1 MLETPVSHT
10 TITRTQL
17 YELVWTTPIQKLAT
31 RFGLS
36 DVGLAKVCK
45 RHKIPRPPRGYWAK
59 LANGKRVRKFPLSE
73 VKDPSLEEVHFAD
86 RGTAAVASPR
96 AEKQLAVDPAIA
108 DLIAA
113 ESLPDHRIEVATDL
127 RGADPLVQATR
138 EALQQA
144 EPDDYGRV
152 SRRWDF
158 PKPCFE
164 VCVGRASAQR
174 ALLILHSLVRAFKV
188 RGYKLV
194 EKSDSSGWAGCEVLG
209 RQFQIS
215 IWEPSKRQ
223 KRELTKA
230 EIEERKRY
238 QWLFRRDY
246 EHVPAGSLEVHLNR
260 GTYTSTGRVSDTSRE
275 PLEDRLNDVIVC
287 ILRAIDRAQVEAAEQ
302 KIKEAEQARKK
313 AIAVEQEVVRR
324 TSSVRQQRLLDAI
337 PKWEDF
343 VRIRRYVEAIRAEA
357 IRRHGSV
364 APASESGRWLRWA
377 DEYLRSIDPLSE
389 ERTLPTYSLTESE
402 LDILRKECSEDWSPW
417 SESFRPRQP
426 R

>member
-194 EKSDSSGWAGCEVLG
+194 EKSDSSGWAGCEVLLIPALLIAFQFSPAEEGFEEWRPEVLVVEGLADQVAEVECIVGHPVGQVRVLGMVPDRFDRVQIG
-209 RQFQIS
+209 RVR
-215 IWEPSKRQ
+215 RQ
-223 KRELTKA
+223 PLDA
-230 EIEERKRY
+230 
-238 QWLFRRDY
+238 QP
-246 EHVPAGSLEVHLNR
+246 VGSLL
-260 GTYTSTGRVSDTSRE
+260 
-275 PLEDRLNDVIVC
+275 LE
-287 ILRAIDRAQVEAAEQ
+287 
-302 KIKEAEQARKK
+302 
-313 AIAVEQEVVRR
+313 
-324 TSSVRQQRLLDAI
+324 
-337 PKWEDF
+337 
-343 VRIRRYVEAIRAEA
+343 
-357 IRRHGSV
+357 
-364 APASESGRWLRWA
+364 
-377 DEYLRSIDPLSE
+377 LS
-389 ERTLPTYSLTESE
+389 YG
-402 LDILRKECSEDWSPW
+402 
-417 SESFRPRQP
+417 
-426 R
+426 